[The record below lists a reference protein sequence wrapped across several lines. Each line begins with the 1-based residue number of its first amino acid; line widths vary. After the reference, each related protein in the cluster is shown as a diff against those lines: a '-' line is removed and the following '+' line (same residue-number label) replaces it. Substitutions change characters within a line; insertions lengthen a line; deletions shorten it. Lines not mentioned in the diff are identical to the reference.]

1 MKTLVLTILASI
13 CTLSLYAQNQYA
25 TTSDGKKVLLK
36 SNGTWEYV
44 KNNASTTNN
53 LYSGGSKSTTTQTS
67 SRTTNTATTRS
78 RPSSARTSTGR
89 TYIRGP
95 RGGCYYINSN
105 GNKTYVDRSL
115 CN

>member
-1 MKTLVLTILASI
+1 MKTLVLTIIASI
-13 CTLSLYAQNQYA
+13 FAISLYAQDQYA
-25 TTSDGKKVLLK
+25 TTTDGKKVILK

-44 KNNASTTNN
+44 KDSSTPANS
-53 LYSGGSKSTTTQTS
+53 LYSGGSKSTS
-67 SRTTNTATTRS
+67 SNTKAGA
-78 RPSSARTSTGR
+78 SSAKKSTGR

-105 GNKTYVDRSL
+105 GNKTYVDRSF